1 MGIMTTDKEERNY
14 QAFMNKL
21 EKLSKKY
28 NLYIISNGWPS
39 SFRVL
44 NNIGLDIYF
53 KGIIISSMY
62 TTIKEEKLFDIFIS
76 KYKDVNPSES
86 LYIDDRRHILRK
98 AKEYGF
104 NLLLMDRYKK
114 YSESEFET
122 INNMND
128 ILEVLE

>member
-1 MGIMTTDKEERNY
+1 M
-14 QAFMNKL
+14 
-21 EKLSKKY
+21 
-28 NLYIISNGWPS
+28 
-39 SFRVL
+39 L